1 MTEVIVLQRREV
13 TAADIALI
21 RAMLAAHPAQG
32 RTALSAELCRRWDWR
47 NARFLIPAW
56 VHVQHL
62 ASHVLGLI
70 ARRIRAAVKD
80 VYLDPLVA
88 DFRRELC
95 A

>member
-1 MTEVIVLQRREV
+1 MGAMTEVIVLQRREV

-47 NARFLIPAW
+47 NARA
-56 VHVQHL
+56 HC
-62 ASHVLGLI
+62 
-70 ARRIRAAVKD
+70 IRAAVKD
-80 VYLDPLVA
+80 VYLYPLVA
-88 DFRRELC
+88 DFRREVC